1 MAKGISLH
9 IGLNRVDPA
18 HYQGWDGKLAGC
30 ENDAR
35 DMDALAEAVGYEP
48 RTMLLTTDATIRK
61 VTDAIKKAAK
71 ALAPGDSFFIT
82 YSGHGGQV
90 RDTNGDEQGKD
101 VNEFGEIADNY
112 DETWLLYDRQLVD
125 DEIYGLWSLFAPK
138 VRVIVLS
145 DSCHSGTV
153 ARPAPWDTDN
163 VDPWPN
169 RRLPIELQDR
179 VYEANKRT
187 YDAVQKKYPSRD
199 AKAVKASVALIS
211 GCMDNQT
218 SGDGPKNGRFT
229 GRLLDVWRDGNF
241 NGSLAELH
249 KIIVAGMPAYQ
260 TPNYYRVGAADRGL
274 SRRPA
279 FRV

>member
-9 IGLNRVDPA
+9 IGLNRVDPV
-18 HYQGWDGKLAGC
+18 HYQGWDGPLAGC

-35 DMDALAEAVGYEP
+35 DMEALAASLGYGVRAV
-48 RTMLLTTDATIRK
+48 LLTKDATARK

-71 ALAPGDSFFIT
+71 SLVAGDAFFLT

-90 RDTNGDEQGKD
+90 RDTNGDERRKD
-101 VNEFGEIADNY
+101 PDEVGEFGDVY
-112 DETWLLYDRQLVD
+112 DETWVLYDRQLVD
-125 DEIYGLWSLFAPK
+125 DELYALWALFAPK
-138 VRVIVLS
+138 VRIIMLS

-187 YDAVQKKYPSRD
+187 YDAIQKRTTTRA
-199 AKAVKASVALIS
+199 AKAVKAGVALIS
-211 GCMDNQT
+211 GCQDNQT
-218 SGDGPKNGRFT
+218 SGDGPRNGRFT
-229 GRLLDVWRDGNF
+229 GQLLKVWDGGRF
-241 NGSLAELH
+241 KGSLEQLH
-249 KIIVAGMPAYQ
+249 TAIVVGMPPYQ
-260 TPNYYRVGAADRGL
+260 TPNFYRVGPADK
-274 SRRPA
+274 SFTTKPA
-279 FRV
+279 LRL